1 MPTTSA
7 PKDDVLSFTK
17 MHALGND
24 YIFFNTA
31 KHPEIE
37 SLSPC
42 IATTICNRNRGIG
55 ADGIICVTPV
65 STSRVKMRMFNA
77 DGSEAEMC
85 GNGLRQLARFAWE
98 EKLVNTPEFFVETK
112 AGERHV
118 SLNFSNKGEIISI
131 RANMG
136 APILTPSQI
145 PVTNKFQT
153 TNGIASCTTKTPTG
167 TFQLYAVSMGNPHAI
182 CFVPLD
188 SANIAIDGSHLELR
202 EDLFPARANIEF
214 AEIVSSKIVKMRVW
228 ERGSGETQACGTG
241 ACATVVAGVLLG
253 LLEKTSTVILLGG
266 ELTVEWHNNGDVFL
280 TGNAQTVF
288 QGVINPAFLNGSPN

>member
-1 MPTTSA
+1 MPIPPATASD
-7 PKDDVLSFTK
+7 KFSFTK

-31 KHPEIE
+31 EHPTIE
-37 SLSPC
+37 SLSPS
-42 IATTICNRNRGIG
+42 IAKHLCDRNRGIG
-55 ADGIICVTPV
+55 ADGIICVAPV
-65 STSRVKMRMFNA
+65 SCNRVRMRMFNA

-98 EKLVNTPEFFVETK
+98 EKLVETAEFFVDTK

-118 SLNFSNKGEIISI
+118 FLELDRDGLIRSI

-136 APILTPSQI
+136 APILAPSQI

-153 TNGIASCTTKTPTG
+153 QNGIASCSVQTPTG
-167 TFQLYAVSMGNPHAI
+167 TFPFHAVSMGNPHAI
-182 CFVPLD
+182 CFTTLD
-188 SANIAIDGSHLELR
+188 CINVAATGSHLELR
-202 EDLFPARANIEF
+202 SDLFPARANIEF
-214 AEIVSSKIVKMRVW
+214 AEIVHSKLVKMRVW

-241 ACATVVAGVLLG
+241 ACAVVVAGVLTG
-253 LLEKTSTVILLGG
+253 RLEKTCNVILLGG
-266 ELTVEWHNNGDVFL
+266 ELSVEWHSDGNVFL

-288 QGVINPAFLNGSPN
+288 KGVINSAFMSSEQN